1 MKITRR
7 TFNQQLAG
15 ATTGL
20 LVGVSSLLPTGI
32 LQAADMPAPF
42 DKPDEVKI
50 ALVRY
55 LSTGDFFQAYLSGV
69 EQQAAAL
76 GVDLRILDSRQ
87 DAALQADMVD
97 QAIALGVDGI
107 IVQHGLTES
116 MQEAVQRALDADIK
130 VVAFDVNVEN
140 DQVPQIEQSDRDL
153 ARLAL
158 EQAVKDNGESFNA
171 GYVYVPGIAPLDRRD
186 ETWRE
191 FKERYP
197 GINEKAQF
205 GTLDNPIAN
214 SNANQARSVLTANP
228 DITVMF
234 APYDEFAKGVK
245 IAVDE
250 AGMNQD
256 IKIYSADVST
266 ADIAAMREPDSAWA
280 ATAATNPAVVG
291 EVSVRA
297 LAMLLAGEDPGA
309 SVIVPPTLIT
319 QDMLMDND
327 IKSMQELAAKLPAF
341 AHADVATPEWMP
353 LPAR

>member
-1 MKITRR
+1 MKLTRR
-7 TFNQQLAG
+7 IVLGMAGGIAALATGFATPTFAG
-15 ATTGL
+15 E
-20 LVGVSSLLPTGI
+20 
-32 LQAADMPAPF
+32 MPAPF
-42 DKPDEVKI
+42 DNAGDVKI

-69 EQQAAAL
+69 ETQAAAL
-76 GVDLRILDSRQ
+76 GVDLRVFDSRQ

-107 IVQHGLTES
+107 IIQHGLTES
-116 MQEAVQRALDADIK
+116 MQEAAQRAIDAGIK

-140 DQVPQIEQSDRDL
+140 PAIPQIEQSDRDL

-158 EQAVKDNGESFNA
+158 EQAIKDNGESWKA
-171 GYVYVPGIAPLDRRD
+171 GYVYVAGIAPLDRRD
-186 ETWRE
+186 ETWVE
-191 FKERYP
+191 FKAKYP
-197 GINEKAQF
+197 GIEEVAQF

-214 SNANQARSVLTANP
+214 SVANQARSVLQANP

-250 AGMNQD
+250 AGMNEQ

-266 ADIAAMREPDSAWA
+266 ADISAMREPNSAWA

-297 LAMLLAGEDPGA
+297 LAMMLAGEDPGHN
-309 SVIVPPTLIT
+309 VIIPPTLIT
-319 QDMLMDND
+319 QAMLHDKD
-327 IKSMQELAAKLPAF
+327 IKNMEELSAKLPQF
-341 AHADVATPEWMP
+341 AHADVAVPAWMP
-353 LPAR
+353 LPPR